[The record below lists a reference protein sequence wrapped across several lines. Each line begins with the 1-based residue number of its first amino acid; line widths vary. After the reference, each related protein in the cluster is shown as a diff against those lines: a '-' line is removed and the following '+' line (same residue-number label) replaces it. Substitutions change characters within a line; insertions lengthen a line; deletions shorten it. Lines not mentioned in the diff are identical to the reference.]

1 MIMTESSVQYTKTE
15 HLGRITFSQT
25 GDLEIYSELTEI
37 CSSINGDEDIY
48 AVLITFKGDL
58 LATMGTNLSSSDNQ
72 ILFLGP
78 SEAIASINRPTIV
91 ALNGNTL
98 GPGLEIAMACDV
110 RIAVENARFGLP
122 QIKGGRIPVDGGTQR
137 LTRLVGKGKALE
149 MILTGESID
158 AVEALEIG
166 LVNKVVKPEK
176 LENEIEA
183 FAANLVTKA
192 PLAMR
197 YCKEAVNNGLDM
209 TLDQG
214 LRLEADLYFLLHTT
228 SDRTEG
234 VQSYL
239 QKRKPEY
246 KGQ

>member
-1 MIMTESSVQYTKTE
+1 MTKKSVQYTKTG
-15 HLGRITFSQT
+15 HLGRITFTQT
-25 GDLEIYSELTEI
+25 GDLETASELAEI
-37 CSSINGDEDIY
+37 CSLINGDEDIY
-48 AVLITFKGDL
+48 AVLINSTGDFF
-58 LATMGTNLSSSDNQ
+58 ATVGKNHPSSDND
-72 ILFLGP
+72 IFCLGP
-78 SEAIASINRPTIV
+78 SEAIASLNRPTIV
-91 ALNGNTL
+91 ALNGDAL
-98 GPGLEIAMACDV
+98 GLGLEIAMACDM
-110 RIAVENARFGLP
+110 RIAVENSKFGLP
-122 QIKGGRIPVDGGTQR
+122 QIKEGRIPDEGGTQR

-149 MILTGESID
+149 MVLIGEPIE

-166 LVNKVVKPEK
+166 LVNRVVKSEN
-176 LENEIEA
+176 LETEIEEL
-183 FAANLVTKA
+183 AATLLTKA

-197 YCKEAVNNGLDM
+197 YCKEAVNKGLDM

-246 KGQ
+246 KGL

>member
-1 MIMTESSVQYTKTE
+1 MAENSVQYTKTG
-15 HLGRITFSQT
+15 HLGRITLKQT
-25 GDLEIYSELTEI
+25 GDLEIASELTEI
-37 CSSINGDEDIY
+37 CAAINGDEDIR
-48 AVLITFKGDL
+48 AVLINATGDFF
-58 LATMGTNLSSSDNQ
+58 AKAEIIHPPSDSGNFGLS
-72 ILFLGP
+72 P

-91 ALNGNTL
+91 ALNGDAI
-98 GPGLEIAMACDV
+98 GSGLEIAMACDM
-110 RIAVENARFGLP
+110 RIAVENSKFGLP
-122 QIKGGRIPVDGGTQR
+122 QIKDGRIPDDGGTQR

-149 MILTGESID
+149 MVLTGEPVD
-158 AVEALEIG
+158 ALEALEIG
-166 LVNKVVKPEK
+166 LVNRVVKSEN
-176 LENEIEA
+176 LEAETEA
-183 FAANLVTKA
+183 LAANLLTKA

-197 YCKEAVNNGLDM
+197 YCKEAVNKGLDM

-246 KGQ
+246 KGK